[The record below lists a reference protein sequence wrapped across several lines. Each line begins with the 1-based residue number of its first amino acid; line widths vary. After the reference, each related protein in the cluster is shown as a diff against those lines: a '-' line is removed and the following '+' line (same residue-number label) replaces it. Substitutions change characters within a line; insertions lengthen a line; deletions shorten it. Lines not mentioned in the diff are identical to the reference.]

1 MYNSRKNL
9 RLQTDT
15 DIPTYM
21 GDALFD
27 HDGLFVPK
35 LFSISF
41 VKRCVA
47 SRQKKT
53 KKKRNRTSPTVFFN
67 NRRRNPLATLT
78 ILVTKSLST
87 KK

>member
-27 HDGLFVPK
+27 HDGLFVPT

-47 SRQKKT
+47 SRQKKN
-53 KKKRNRTSPTVFFN
+53 KKK
-67 NRRRNPLATLT
+67 
-78 ILVTKSLST
+78 TKSNESNSFL
-87 KK
+87 